1 MTLPQM
7 SISATILIII
17 ITVLRAILIHKL
29 PKKTLMF
36 LWGLALFRLLI
47 PISIPSVF
55 SVYSLIPQ
63 NNTSYVSEP
72 INDLPRFFVTSDM
85 VSENITNNVD
95 AQGIYN
101 VSISLW
107 TVLWMIGFSL
117 CVLYFLIAYH
127 RGIKKFK
134 NALPLETTFI
144 KEWKE
149 KHPLKRT
156 LLIQSSDQVFSP
168 LSYGIFKPVILLPST
183 LDFENTEVL
192 NYIMTHEYVHIKHFD
207 ILTKMLMILTLSIH
221 WFNPMVWVM
230 YLLLNRDIELVC
242 DETVVKLF
250 GEKNKK
256 SYAHILIDME
266 IQKSGL
272 MPLCNSFSKNS
283 IEERIGAIMKMK
295 KMTIFSSVLAGL
307 LVVGVTMAFATSG
320 QTEDGR
326 TLAKQ
331 EQMNGT
337 HSQSYE
343 NMSLLSLSIKLQNGE
358 EKEFG
363 PFETVDEMLEVVK
376 PFCEK
381 QVNDGNM
388 KQSEYEEI
396 LSKYSSVSSENQ
408 SNIDNYSDSLSSENQ
423 SRTEG
428 EVLTVGEQAY
438 EQGNALTP
446 DELEKLYSV
455 YSSFG
460 LNYDKNKD
468 CFYYK
473 GKLVREFID
482 VMQSNGESLSSG
494 KFKGTIRQISNSRG
508 EGEIDV
514 STIRDYEKK
523 DEFGNGTLLEIKE
536 Q

>member
-1 MTLPQM
+1 MTLLQM

-17 ITVLRAILIHKL
+17 ITILRTIFIHKL
-29 PKKTLMF
+29 PKKTLML

-47 PISIPSVF
+47 PISIPAEF
-55 SVYSLIPQ
+55 SVYSWIPQ
-63 NNTSYVSEP
+63 SNTSYVSAP
-72 INDLPRFFVTSDM
+72 INALSRFFVASDM

-95 AQGIYN
+95 VQGIYN
-101 VSISLW
+101 GSISWW
-107 TVLWMIGFSL
+107 TVLWMVGFSL

-134 NALPLETTFI
+134 NALPLEMTFI

-192 NYIMTHEYVHIKHFD
+192 KYIMTHEYVHIKHFD
-207 ILTKMLMILTLSIH
+207 ILTKMLMILALSIH

-272 MPLCNSFSKNS
+272 MPLCNNFSKNS

-295 KMTIFSSVLAGL
+295 KVTIFSSVLAGF
-307 LVVGVTMAFATSG
+307 LVVGVIMALATSG
-320 QTEDGR
+320 QT
-326 TLAKQ
+326 K
-331 EQMNGT
+331 
-337 HSQSYE
+337 SP
-343 NMSLLSLSIKLQNGE
+343 LLSLSIKLQDGE

-396 LSKYSSVSSENQ
+396 LSRYSSVSSENQ
-408 SNIDNYSDSLSSENQ
+408 SNIENYSDSLTSENQ
-423 SRTEG
+423 SRRKG
-428 EVLTVGEQAY
+428 EVLTVGEQSY

-494 KFKGTIRQISNSRG
+494 KFKGTIRQISNPRG
-508 EGEIDV
+508 EGKMDI

-523 DEFGNGTLLEIKE
+523 DEFGNGTLLGIKE

>member
-1 MTLPQM
+1 MTLLQM

-85 VSENITNNVD
+85 VSENITNNMD
-95 AQGIYN
+95 SQGIYY

-207 ILTKMLMILTLSIH
+207 ILTKMLMILALSIH

-272 MPLCNSFSKNS
+272 MPLCNSFSRNS

-295 KMTIFSSVLAGL
+295 KTSVFMIILATIVFM
-307 LVVGVTMAFATSG
+307 GVTAGFVTSAKKNDDALQTSSNQLKYGESDKNLEKIQIDINSAAVDFIESEGKQNIFA
-320 QTEDGR
+320 DYNP
-326 TLAKQ
+326 AY
-331 EQMNGT
+331 
-337 HSQSYE
+337 YE
-343 NMSLLSLSIKLQNGE
+343 VNIQNKKRIISVKINSKTGKNDASPIKLYI
-358 EKEFG
+358 
-363 PFETVDEMLEVVK
+363 P
-376 PFCEK
+376 
-381 QVNDGNM
+381 
-388 KQSEYEEI
+388 
-396 LSKYSSVSSENQ
+396 SKYSQYIDINVKNGSIDMNDIFANSTIVAKIES
-408 SNIDNYSDSLSSENQ
+408 SNIDFVFNESFTGIFNADVKESSMNFVSMNNYKNFEIDITPNNAIVDIPSYFKKTENKYIY
-423 SRTEG
+423 SN
-428 EVLTVGEQAY
+428 
-438 EQGNALTP
+438 GNKNAKIKLIL
-446 DELEKLYSV
+446 DEYSV
-455 YSSFG
+455 ADF
-460 LNYDKNKD
+460 
-468 CFYYK
+468 
-473 GKLVREFID
+473 
-482 VMQSNGESLSSG
+482 Q
-494 KFKGTIRQISNSRG
+494 
-508 EGEIDV
+508 
-514 STIRDYEKK
+514 
-523 DEFGNGTLLEIKE
+523 
-536 Q
+536 

>member
-1 MTLPQM
+1 MRRMTLLQM

-85 VSENITNNVD
+85 VSENIKNNVD
-95 AQGIYN
+95 IQGIYN

-207 ILTKMLMILTLSIH
+207 ILTKMLMILALSIH

-272 MPLCNSFSKNS
+272 MPLCNSFSRNS

-295 KMTIFSSVLAGL
+295 KTSVFMIILATIVFM
-307 LVVGVTMAFATSG
+307 GVTAGFVTSAKKNDDALQTSSNQLKYGESDKNLEKIQIDINSAAVDFIESEGKQNIFA
-320 QTEDGR
+320 DYNP
-326 TLAKQ
+326 AY
-331 EQMNGT
+331 
-337 HSQSYE
+337 YE
-343 NMSLLSLSIKLQNGE
+343 VNIQNKKRIISVKINSKTGKNDASPIKLYI
-358 EKEFG
+358 
-363 PFETVDEMLEVVK
+363 P
-376 PFCEK
+376 
-381 QVNDGNM
+381 
-388 KQSEYEEI
+388 
-396 LSKYSSVSSENQ
+396 SKYSQYIDINVKNGSIDMNDIFANSTIVAKIES
-408 SNIDNYSDSLSSENQ
+408 SNIDFVFKESFTGIFNADVKESSMNFVSMNNYKNFEIDITPNNAIVDIPSYFKKTENKYIY
-423 SRTEG
+423 SN
-428 EVLTVGEQAY
+428 
-438 EQGNALTP
+438 GNKNAKIKLIL
-446 DELEKLYSV
+446 DEYSV
-455 YSSFG
+455 ADF
-460 LNYDKNKD
+460 
-468 CFYYK
+468 
-473 GKLVREFID
+473 
-482 VMQSNGESLSSG
+482 Q
-494 KFKGTIRQISNSRG
+494 
-508 EGEIDV
+508 
-514 STIRDYEKK
+514 
-523 DEFGNGTLLEIKE
+523 
-536 Q
+536 